1 MWELYD
7 ALISKIPDDI
17 EVTEFLS
24 GSSMTYVCA
33 GDAAGVCETIGGGLY
48 SGWGT
53 KTGQVPIG
61 ARPVLSVFFP
71 RWVRLWVRKFRKIK
85 KSTRFLN
92 KTGCFW
98 SWIGDSNPGPHDYE
112 SPAASPGKPLPV
124 PPGSVKNLA
133 VSMLCG
139 PGWRKSRKTQTP
151 RKRRKKVKVLEMC

>member
-71 RWVRLWVRKFRKIK
+71 WW
-85 KSTRFLN
+85 S
-92 KTGCFW
+92 GC
-98 SWIGDSNPGPHDYE
+98 GLE
-112 SPAASPGKPLPV
+112 
-124 PPGSVKNLA
+124 NLE
-133 VSMLCG
+133 
-139 PGWRKSRKTQTP
+139 K
-151 RKRRKKVKVLEMC
+151 